1 MACALYIGSAPGLL
15 QCPVPGSVRPAPKS
29 VTGWALPSRPVE
41 VQEALARVVRAL
53 PGGGEARPGQ
63 ALMADAVAN
72 AISARR
78 HLVVQAGTGT
88 GKSLGYLVPAI
99 LSGRRVVV
107 ATATKALQDQLAG
120 KDLPFL
126 SRHLGRRFRFAVLKG
141 RGNYLCRQR
150 AVEVSGGGDQLSLDD
165 LDEAESRPG
174 GSRRKGDELGVLGL
188 QVQRLLAWSRT
199 STSGD
204 RAELDFEPRPRA
216 WAMLSVSSRECPGRT
231 RCPSGDECFA
241 EAARDAAAEAQV
253 VVVNTHLYATHLASG
268 GYVLPDH
275 DVVVFDEAHELEDV
289 AAASL
294 GFELGAGR
302 FRALAYAVR
311 AVLGSAGEG
320 LVEELLAAGSG
331 VERAMEPWRGRRL
344 PSPLD
349 PSVADALTLAGQRL
363 SRVGSALRRSNADD
377 VAAVKSRAQ
386 QATGHLAGDI
396 AAALEPRQSDVTW
409 VEGPVEAPVLKVA
422 PVDVGERL
430 AELLWDDVTAV
441 LTSATVPPGLAARLC
456 IPSERVDELDVA
468 SPFPF
473 ATHALLYC
481 AAHLPDPRSPNY
493 EATMIEELA
502 ALVAAAG
509 GRTLALF
516 TSWRAMHAAADSL
529 RDVLPFTLLTQTDLP
544 KPALLAAF
552 SAEESSCLFATMGF
566 WQGVDVPGPSLSLV
580 AIDRIPFARPDEPL
594 IQARRDRAGAAAF
607 RVVDLPR
614 AATLLAQG
622 AGRLI
627 RSTEDRGVVAVLDPR
642 LASASYRWDLVRA
655 LPPMARTRHQADAMA
670 FLAGLRSPSAGAH

>member
-1 MACALYIGSAPGLL
+1 MMYGATLLRGSLPEEKAESVTAGLKCAPEMLPTEAMPAGGHAPSGEARELGARDGDAPSCAAQSPPSDRRGTMFIGLPVMACALYIGSAPGLL

-386 QATGHLAGDI
+386 QATGHLG
-396 AAALEPRQSDVTW
+396 T
-409 VEGPVEAPVLKVA
+409 
-422 PVDVGERL
+422 
-430 AELLWDDVTAV
+430 
-441 LTSATVPPGLAARLC
+441 
-456 IPSERVDELDVA
+456 
-468 SPFPF
+468 
-473 ATHALLYC
+473 
-481 AAHLPDPRSPNY
+481 
-493 EATMIEELA
+493 
-502 ALVAAAG
+502 
-509 GRTLALF
+509 
-516 TSWRAMHAAADSL
+516 
-529 RDVLPFTLLTQTDLP
+529 
-544 KPALLAAF
+544 
-552 SAEESSCLFATMGF
+552 
-566 WQGVDVPGPSLSLV
+566 
-580 AIDRIPFARPDEPL
+580 
-594 IQARRDRAGAAAF
+594 DRAEP
-607 RVVDLPR
+607 D
-614 AATLLAQG
+614 
-622 AGRLI
+622 
-627 RSTEDRGVVAVLDPR
+627 
-642 LASASYRWDLVRA
+642 
-655 LPPMARTRHQADAMA
+655 QADAE
-670 FLAGLRSPSAGAH
+670 